1 MRLVS
6 LSDSCQIVLILNEI
20 VNTGRFEYPGSTC
33 TLGLSLQNPY
43 HYKIPQ
49 LGPPPCV
56 PPAGATTTSRW
67 GQYCVWDHHQFL
79 FLAFLPLFWYA
90 HTLSDTSN
98 RIRTPRLH
106 YKTDVKTTPLPFS
119 HKLFVICCHTC
130 SLSSGTHCMVLLI
143 EMPC

>member
-1 MRLVS
+1 MSPFTAHSSDLLVFQLRVPDSKSPPYHGFWNSVCISITISISIAISISNSRLMRLVS

-67 GQYCVWDHHQFL
+67 GQYCVWDHHQFFFFGL
-79 FLAFLPLFWYA
+79 FTPFTVRPHAF
-90 HTLSDTSN
+90 
-98 RIRTPRLH
+98 
-106 YKTDVKTTPLPFS
+106 
-119 HKLFVICCHTC
+119 
-130 SLSSGTHCMVLLI
+130 
-143 EMPC
+143 